1 MYHFHCQ
8 VSLYYYYHDHIIII
22 IIIIIIILIENF
34 SLFADFY
41 IHAARFLPVPEA
53 TGRLNCFH
61 YYSVVTIVKLQFS
74 FVRAF

>member
-8 VSLYYYYHDHIIII
+8 ISLYYYHDHIII

-41 IHAARFLPVPEA
+41 IHAALFLPVPEA

-61 YYSVVTIVKLQFS
+61 YNSVVTIVKLQFS